1 VNDEDK
7 RFLDDADP
15 DQVRR
20 AIIEELRGNDG
31 AQLRALLKALRA
43 SSEPDAKKLY
53 ERIARNP
60 ALSDLVPH

>member
-20 AIIEELRGNDG
+20 AIIEELRRNDG

>member
-1 VNDEDK
+1 MNNEDK
-7 RFLDDADP
+7 ESLDNADP
-15 DQVRR
+15 EHVRR
-20 AIIEELRGNDG
+20 AIIEELRENDG

-43 SSEPDAKKLY
+43 SSDPDAKKLY

>member
-1 VNDEDK
+1 MNDEDK